1 MGIGTAHR
9 VVGLHPDLEVRALE
23 GLHRQLHG
31 GGCGRAGAG
40 RNLRRARLPLRSTP
54 LPRVV

>member
-1 MGIGTAHR
+1 MGIGISHR

-31 GGCGRAGAG
+31 GGWRRGQPEAGE
-40 RNLRRARLPLRSTP
+40 ARLRSAP
-54 LPRVV
+54 ASVRGLAV